1 MEKNHDPRF
10 HIYANLDEVQQEIEK
25 AAKDRKSEIKDEIR
39 DQKKSLKDEMKD
51 LKSEADDSYKDYKNY
66 KDDSDDPVA
75 SEKISTAKEAS
86 KVIKKSIELD
96 YEDSIDMVDREGD
109 RRMDSID
116 RMLDDSDEAIEA
128 RRRRE
133 IRDNREPSN
142 IDALISGE
150 KDEDIKDKDR
160 LSAKDMRDN
169 TDTLVG
175 GAAGVASSTAIVD
188 AEYLSGRDVIVER
201 EDIVADKDDR
211 RYKDNLDLNSDD
223 PKLTSTEILAGGT
236 IAGAGQVYGNN
247 TRREDNLHQDNKRH
261 DDIRNNEIRGNAIRN
276 NEIGSR
282 SDATIG
288 NDIDESDR
296 PDYIVRETLI
306 TDDNSDDF
314 ILIREE
320 ADLRQ
325 NYEVNQ
331 GRDIRQDSKIGQA
344 GSMKHDNMQHDNK
357 IGQTDNLKKD
367 NDLNKKNDNNPR
379 GNMC

>member
-10 HIYANLDEVQQEIEK
+10 HIHANLDEVQQDIEK
-25 AAKDRKSEIKDEIR
+25 AAKDRKSEIKDEIK

-109 RRMDSID
+109 KRMDSID

-142 IDALISGE
+142 IDAIISGDR
-150 KDEDIKDKDR
+150 DEDIKDKDR

-169 TDTLVG
+169 TDALAG
-175 GAAGVASSTAIVD
+175 GAAVASSTALVD

-201 EDIVADKDDR
+201 EDVVTDKHNR
-211 RYKDNLDLNSDD
+211 RYNDNLDLNSDD
-223 PKLTSTEILAGGT
+223 PKLTSTEMLAGGT
-236 IAGAGQVYGNN
+236 IVGEGETYGNN
-247 TRREDNLHQDNKRH
+247 IRH
-261 DDIRNNEIRGNAIRN
+261 DDIHNNDIHKNEISGNAIRN

-282 SDATIG
+282 SDAAIG

-344 GSMKHDNMQHDNK
+344 GNMKHDNMQHDNK

>member
-10 HIYANLDEVQQEIEK
+10 HIHANLDEVQQEIEK
-25 AAKDRKSEIKDEIR
+25 AAKDRKSEIKDEIK

-51 LKSEADDSYKDYKNY
+51 LKSEADGSYKDYKNY

-109 RRMDSID
+109 KRMDSID

-133 IRDNREPSN
+133 MRDNREPSN
-142 IDALISGE
+142 IDAIISGE

-169 TDTLVG
+169 TDTLA
-175 GAAGVASSTAIVD
+175 GATGVASSAAIVD
-188 AEYLSGRDVIVER
+188 AEYLSGRDVIVET
-201 EDIVADKDDR
+201 EDIVADKNDR

-236 IAGAGQVYGNN
+236 IAGAGEAYGNN
-247 TRREDNLHQDNKRH
+247 IRRDANVNQDSKRH

-296 PDYIVRETLI
+296 PDFIVRETLI

-331 GRDIRQDSKIGQA
+331 GRDIRQDSKIGQS
-344 GSMKHDNMQHDNK
+344 GSMKHDNK